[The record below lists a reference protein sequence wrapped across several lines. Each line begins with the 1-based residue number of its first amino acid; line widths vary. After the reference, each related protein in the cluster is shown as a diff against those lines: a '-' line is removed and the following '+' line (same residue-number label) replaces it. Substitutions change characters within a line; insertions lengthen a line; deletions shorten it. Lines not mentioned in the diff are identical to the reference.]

1 EEGRR
6 RLGRLRLVPKPD
18 EGEREGDEGDGAS
31 RRSQSERRKAQG
43 GAHRASKRQEA
54 SNEGLRANVVAVRAR
69 AAASSASPRR
79 TARAVPAALRPR
91 AARRHPLQVFP
102 SQPIDTEPPL
112 KMTGTSRRPFD
123 SLSISF
129 MSAAFTV
136 TFRYSTLKP
145 CFAYASRAAIV
156 CGHVSL
162 PKIRTCSAI
171 SSSSSRAI

>member
-6 RLGRLRLVPKPD
+6 RLGRLRLVHKPD

-54 SNEGLRANVVAVRAR
+54 SDEGLRANVVAVRAR

-79 TARAVPAALRPR
+79 TSRAVPAALRP
-91 AARRHPLQVFP
+91 ANGRRLPLQGFP

-112 KMTGTSRRPFD
+112 NMTRTALRPFD
-123 SLSISF
+123 TLSMSL
-129 MSAAFTV
+129 MSATLPLP
-136 TFRYSTLKP
+136 FR
-145 CFAYASRAAIV
+145 
-156 CGHVSL
+156 
-162 PKIRTCSAI
+162 
-171 SSSSSRAI
+171 